1 MMRQPVLGLAWT
13 ALSAAVAALVFY
25 VGIGVLKID
34 IANFM
39 VTVPIPFIFGTI
51 VVLNMLQG
59 SLYSKLTQPGKG
71 VATAVTSAVVGGL
84 LAKVYGALSPMI
96 TGTLSRGCRRTI
108 SKSGWPRRCSA

>member
-59 SLYSKLTQPGKG
+59 SLYSKLKQPGKG
-71 VATAVTSAVVGGL
+71 VATAVTIAVVGGL